1 MVFRNA
7 LTREEINELWSFK
20 YKHSEFM
27 LIVLKQMGIFTQGR
41 ICEVGGDTDAFIKK
55 QEQIT
60 REEID
65 ELRNQSVMI

>member
-41 ICEVGGDTDAFIKK
+41 ICEVGDTDAFIKM